1 MTDQPVAV
9 PDPREEMPSP
19 RLSRVDFE
27 TRYRSRFADPVFEP
41 LAAEVDRIVAAAWDA
56 YADQRKSP
64 RTRKAGPAFADA
76 DYDLATDWL
85 AARDMIHA
93 AQARHEALDRDTDIQ
108 AEVRIAAEELARA
121 IVARRRGEL
130 VRTDR
135 GLESPRQK

>member
-1 MTDQPVAV
+1 
-9 PDPREEMPSP
+9 
-19 RLSRVDFE
+19 
-27 TRYRSRFADPVFEP
+27 
-41 LAAEVDRIVAAAWDA
+41 
-56 YADQRKSP
+56 
-64 RTRKAGPAFADA
+64 
-76 DYDLATDWL
+76 
-85 AARDMIHA
+85 MIHA